1 VKREVCRWS
10 RSSCGWG
17 SGLGGGPD
25 VPHAALE
32 GSTPPSVPPTTS
44 PPGTDVSGVGK
55 RTELS
60 VNGHQQHQLQHHQQ
74 PHNNNIQARNVVSS
88 SELVKLSHQT
98 PTRLVF
104 VMELTAS
111 RDWRWEGALWR
122 QRLYL
127 EVPSR
132 LVQTGSKEGFVALL
146 EYAEEELLCS
156 HVVLALAKDRQDR
169 HDVVRTFMF
178 LGFSVLAPGHPLIPT
193 NSNNLFLACSLE

>member
-1 VKREVCRWS
+1 MVFE
-10 RSSCGWG
+10 
-17 SGLGGGPD
+17 
-25 VPHAALE
+25 
-32 GSTPPSVPPTTS
+32 
-44 PPGTDVSGVGK
+44 
-55 RTELS
+55 
-60 VNGHQQHQLQHHQQ
+60 Q
-74 PHNNNIQARNVVSS
+74 S